1 MVNEL
6 WRREV
11 ETLKRLNIFVDETG
25 EFGFGKGASELYG
38 VSFTF
43 HEHDDDIM
51 PELTKLNERL
61 ERIGYINMIHMADLI
76 MRREDY
82 KNFDIAKRKSIF
94 NAIYNFSR
102 KIPVKYQTIIIDK
115 KYTDSARVLRQQL
128 SSEINKMIK
137 DHENYFEKFDQIV
150 MYYDNGQETLGTILD
165 SIFLRY
171 DGFEH
176 RIEFD
181 HKEKRLFQ
189 VSDMLTYIDKYDY
202 KYKHKMEFTRGE
214 KYFFTT
220 ADIRKILKELSKKRF

>member
-1 MVNEL
+1 M
-6 WRREV
+6 
-11 ETLKRLNIFVDETG
+11 KRLNIFVDETG

-61 ERIGYINMIHMADLI
+61 ERIGYTNMIHMADLI

-115 KYTDSARVLRQQL
+115 KYNDSARVLRQQL

-137 DHENYFEKFDQIV
+137 EHETYFEKFDQI
-150 MYYDNGQETLGTILD
+150 
-165 SIFLRY
+165 
-171 DGFEH
+171 GFMST
-176 RIEFD
+176 F
-181 HKEKRLFQ
+181 
-189 VSDMLTYIDKYDY
+189 
-202 KYKHKMEFTRGE
+202 
-214 KYFFTT
+214 
-220 ADIRKILKELSKKRF
+220 